1 MQWHEPRQQRP
12 GEETVGGAVDMNGE
26 AKKLGV
32 VQLVFEVYTRVWGV
46 PYNRPFVLVRR
57 LKRAPRSGR
66 DAFPVDACK
75 KRVVGHHGGVLLD
88 VEGTK
93 DKLGVLWTWDTSERG
108 GAFKVLPGSRVLH
121 AERSND
127 ATLQERHGGVQ
138 HGIRH
143 VREPVHAGQQ
153 GAPAVHAVQMWS
165 PGLKNCLGTL
175 KTVHQTVHQLF

>member
-66 DAFPVDACK
+66 DAFPVDACER
-75 KRVVGHHGGVLLD
+75 RVVGHHRGVLLD

-108 GAFKVLPGSRVLH
+108 GAFKVLPGSRVLQSVPMMPRFKKDT
-121 AERSND
+121 AEYSMESGMFETPF
-127 ATLQERHGGVQ
+127 TLDNR
-138 HGIRH
+138 
-143 VREPVHAGQQ
+143 VRPPYTPCKCGHQ
-153 GAPAVHAVQMWS
+153 G
-165 PGLKNCLGTL
+165 
-175 KTVHQTVHQLF
+175 

>member
-1 MQWHEPRQQRP
+1 
-12 GEETVGGAVDMNGE
+12 MNGE

-66 DAFPVDACK
+66 GAFPVDACE

-88 VEGTK
+88 VEGTNWVPCLPVDVGHVRK
-93 DKLGVLWTWDTSERG
+93 GRRVQ
-108 GAFKVLPGSRVLH
+108 GAAGFEGAP
-121 AERSND
+121 ERSND